1 MNIKDPLQVEN
12 FEIKEAW
19 ITPHTSKAKRV
30 AIDTSAIKQFEYT
43 EGLMQK
49 FLQVTLQIEDSTS
62 SLFEAIYGMEK
73 IELIVEDKF
82 SDVSLEFTESSE
94 NGPLFVYE
102 VHTKEVTDTI
112 KSFVLELCRED
123 AMNNAVTRIG
133 KKYTSISA
141 QELVKD
147 VIEKELGSTKPI
159 ALENISD
166 SYNKITFIP
175 PNSKPYELL
184 VWTRNKFISMD
195 QKSSKSG
202 GSNVSAGY
210 FFWEGYDTY
219 NFQSFDSLAVQ
230 GGQAASYSTGDGS
243 GGMDEAFRLRS
254 INFPKTLNMFENF
267 DKGFFSGEID
277 FFDVVDCE
285 VDTYRYNIKDNYQKW
300 EKVAEQEDLPDLY
313 KAALSDVSTRTM
325 TVAYT
330 KDLFLGSNEDN
341 TKDKLMFLETV
352 GQAVS
357 RYGIFTSQVLTAS
370 CMSNLELRAGNIIS
384 IEIYGA
390 DGEVDKNQSGRYI
403 VFELRHI
410 GADSKMKTNL
420 SLVRDSFGV

>member
-1 MNIKDPLQVEN
+1 MKIKDPLQVEN

-49 FLQVTLQIEDSTS
+49 FIQVTLQIEDTTS
-62 SLFEAIYGMEK
+62 SLFESIYGMEK

-82 SDVSLEFTESSE
+82 SDVSLEFTESSA
-94 NGPLFVYE
+94 NGPLFIYE
-102 VHTKEVTDTI
+102 VHSKEVTDTI
-112 KSFVLELCRED
+112 KRFVLELCRED

-147 VIEKELGSTKPI
+147 VIEKELKSKKPI

-175 PNSKPYELL
+175 PNSKPYEVL
-184 VWTRNKFISMD
+184 VWTRNKFISVD
-195 QKSSKSG
+195 QKSTKTG
-202 GSNVSAGY
+202 GANCSAGY

-219 NFQSFDSLAVQ
+219 NFQSFDSLAQ
-230 GGQAASYSTGDGS
+230 QKQKAAAYSTGDGS
-243 GGMDEAFRLRS
+243 GGMDEAFRLQG
-254 INFPKTLNMFENF
+254 INFPKTLNIMENF
-267 DKGFFSGEID
+267 DQGFYSGEID
-277 FFDVVDCE
+277 FFDITDCE
-285 VDTYRYNIKDNYQKW
+285 VDTYRYNIKDNYAKW
-300 EKVAEQEDLPDLY
+300 EKVAAQKDLPVLY
-313 KAALSDVSTRTM
+313 KEALSDVSTRTM

-341 TKDKLMFLETV
+341 TNDKLMFLETV

-357 RYGIFTSQVLTAS
+357 RFGVFTSQVLTAS
-370 CMSNLELRAGNIIS
+370 CMSNLELRVGNIIS

-403 VFELRHI
+403 LFELRHI
-410 GADSKMKTNL
+410 GTGANMRTNL
-420 SLVRDSFGV
+420 TLVRDSFGV

>member
-49 FLQVTLQIEDSTS
+49 FLQVTLQIEDTTA

-82 SDVSLEFTESSE
+82 SDVSLEFTESSA
-94 NGPLFVYE
+94 NGPLFIYE
-102 VHTKEVTDTI
+102 VHSKEVTDTI
-112 KSFVLELCRED
+112 KRFVLELCRED

-147 VIEKELGSTKPI
+147 VIEKELKSTKPI
-159 ALENISD
+159 ALENVSD

-175 PNSKPYELL
+175 PNSKPYETL

-202 GSNVSAGY
+202 GSNISAGY

-243 GGMDEAFRLRS
+243 GGMDEAFRLRA

-267 DKGFFSGEID
+267 DKGFYSGEID

-357 RYGIFTSQVLTAS
+357 RFGIFTSQVLTAS

-410 GADSKMKTNL
+410 GSDSEMRTNL
-420 SLVRDSFGV
+420 TLVRDSFGV